1 MSDGERTR
9 AGGRDPRD
17 VDDWLRKGLEPDR
30 DAVERVVRRS
40 LASNPATRPRSWF
53 AVGVAGAATI
63 AIVVAVAIFLPRG
76 EPRESVVETGPGVE
90 PVRILTITN
99 VSGEVEVL
107 YPAEEPGD
115 GVVTPERPA
124 RDPSELV
131 IFNSDGIVAA
141 FAPAPAPHHFL
152 MGGES

>member
-1 MSDGERTR
+1 MSDDERAK
-9 AGGRDPRD
+9 AGGRNPGG

-30 DAVERVVRRS
+30 DTVERVVRRS
-40 LASNPATRPRSWF
+40 LASSPATRPRRWL
-53 AVGVAGAATI
+53 AVGVAGATTI
-63 AIVVAVAIFLPRG
+63 AIAVAIAAFLPRG
-76 EPRESVVETGPGVE
+76 ESRVSVAETGPRAE

-107 YPAEEPGD
+107 YPADGPG
-115 GVVTPERPA
+115 GGAVAPERPA
-124 RDPSELV
+124 RDPNEV
-131 IFNSDGIVAA
+131 TIFNSDGIVAA